1 MVDVFNK
8 FEDITFNFTVFSLMN
23 FNSFVM
29 GAQNPIQKLNISLIT
44 DAISMINN
52 VTLRLDNNTV
62 SGIRSDIITIL
73 KQVCID

>member
-1 MVDVFNK
+1 
-8 FEDITFNFTVFSLMN
+8 MN

-73 KQVCID
+73 KQVCIDWFIYTVKLL

>member
-1 MVDVFNK
+1 LVDVFNK